1 MGEECAQGRV
11 DARARGHQQRGGGN
25 GSGSGCGELAL
36 VRRWLMTKLRE
47 GAAMERGSDL
57 LPGVHEEERCGEDRE
72 EPRTSTVDK
81 DENEDKIKNITS

>member
-1 MGEECAQGRV
+1 M
-11 DARARGHQQRGGGN
+11 
-25 GSGSGCGELAL
+25 
-36 VRRWLMTKLRE
+36 RE
-47 GAAMERGSDL
+47 GATMERGSSL